1 MGLTYLTIRVSNP
14 GNKKRIF
21 KRRFLIDSGAVY
33 SVIDSQVLK
42 KMGIKPHSKREFI
55 LANGEV
61 IKKEIGDAFFVYSGQ
76 KASAPVVFGD
86 KNIFLLGATT
96 LENLG
101 LILNPLDRRLL
112 PLPMV
117 I

>member
-1 MGLTYLTIRVSNP
+1 MSLTYLTLKVANP
-14 GNKKRIF
+14 AKPKKFFER
-21 KRRFLIDSGAVY
+21 KFLIDSGAVY
-33 SVIDSQVLK
+33 SVIDQEFLAK
-42 KMGIKPHSKREFI
+42 LGIESHSKRKFI
-55 LANGEV
+55 LANGEE
-61 IKKEIGDAFFVYSGQ
+61 IEKEIGDAFFVFQNQ

-86 KNIFLLGATT
+86 KGIFLLGATT

-101 LILNPLDRRLL
+101 LILNPIDRELR

>member
-1 MGLTYLTIRVSNP
+1 MNLTYLPVQIANP
-14 GNKKRIF
+14 SDHSKSLQIK
-21 KRRFLIDSGAVY
+21 FLIDSGAVY
-33 SVIDSQVLK
+33 SVIDKKILK
-42 KMGIKPHSKREFI
+42 KLGIKPHSKRTFI
-55 LANGEV
+55 LANGDEIEKEV
-61 IKKEIGDAFFVYSGQ
+61 GDAFFIYNEQ

-86 KNIFLLGATT
+86 ANILLIGATT

-101 LILNPLDRRLL
+101 LILNPIDRELR